1 MFPRKREEGLIIH
14 ELGEET
20 LIYDLKR
27 HRAYSLN
34 RTAAIIWRYC
44 NGQTPRAQMKE
55 LLSRE
60 LGRDI
65 EDWVLELALLRLDRA
80 HLLQWDGSKGEAIN
94 PVRRHALKRVG
105 KLAVAGSLS
114 ALLPI
119 VRAVVA
125 PTAAQAT
132 TGVTREQCR
141 DFPPGQCPNLPCT
154 DRPGRRCL
162 PSGGRNKSCD
172 CRR

>member
-1 MFPRKREEGLIIH
+1 MFPRKREEGLIVH
-14 ELGEET
+14 ELAEET

-27 HRAYSLN
+27 HRAYCLN
-34 RTAAIIWRYC
+34 RTAALIWRYC
-44 NGQTPRAQMKE
+44 DGLTPLAQMKE

-65 EDWVLELALLRLDRA
+65 EDWVLQRALQQLDRA
-80 HLLQWDGSKGEAIN
+80 HLLQRDGGEATN
-94 PVRRHALKRVG
+94 PVRRQALKRVG
-105 KLAVAGSLS
+105 KFAVAGSLS
-114 ALLPI
+114 ALLPM
-119 VRAVVA
+119 VRAIVA

-132 TGVTREQCR
+132 TGVTRAQCQ

-162 PSGGRNKSCD
+162 PSGGRNQRCD
-172 CRR
+172 CRG

>member
-1 MFPRKREEGLIIH
+1 MFPRKREEGLIVH
-14 ELGEET
+14 ELVEET

-27 HRAYSLN
+27 HRAYCLN
-34 RTAAIIWRYC
+34 RMAAIIWRYC
-44 NGQTPRAQMKE
+44 DGRTPPAQMKE

-60 LGRDI
+60 FGRDI
-65 EDWVLELALLRLDRA
+65 EDWVLQLALLRLDRA
-80 HLLQWDGSKGEAIN
+80 HLLQRDGSRGEAMN
-94 PVRRHALKRVG
+94 PARRQALKRVG

-114 ALLPI
+114 TFLPI
-119 VRAVVA
+119 VRAIVA

-162 PSGGRNKSCD
+162 PSGGRNQRCD
-172 CRR
+172 CRG